1 MSTPDDMLSASL
13 ADVLGHIASEVPSPA
28 GGSAAA
34 IAVAMGAGLTA
45 MCARNSREEWPEARG
60 ATAQAETLRARIEP
74 LAQADAEAYESA
86 LAAFVL
92 PEMLEPEVRNATL
105 GVALERAAAI
115 PLAIGEV
122 GADVADLAASLVEN
136 GNPRVRGDAVAGAL
150 LAEAGTR
157 AAAHLVRINLG
168 ATSEDVR
175 VARADANAEAAARS
189 VRRALAGRDE

>member
-1 MSTPDDMLSASL
+1 MSAPEDILSASL
-13 ADVLGHIASEVPSPA
+13 GDVLGHIASELPSPA

-45 MCARNSREEWPEARG
+45 MCARNSGDEWPEARG
-60 ATAQAETLRARIEP
+60 AIAQAETLRARIEP
-74 LAQADAEAYESA
+74 LAQADAEAYENA
-86 LAAFVL
+86 LAAFRL
-92 PEMLEPEVRNATL
+92 PELLEPEVRNATL

-115 PLAIGEV
+115 PLAIAEV
-122 GADVADLAASLVEN
+122 GADVADLAADLAAK

-168 ATSEDVR
+168 ATPEDVR
-175 VARADANAEAAARS
+175 VIRADANAEAASRS
-189 VRRALAGRDE
+189 VRRALGSDHE

>member
-1 MSTPDDMLSASL
+1 MSTPDDMLSVPL
-13 ADVLGHIASEVPSPA
+13 GDVLGHIASEVPSPA

-45 MCARNSREEWPEARG
+45 MCARNSRDEWPEAGG
-60 ATAQAETLRARIEP
+60 ATAQAEMLRARIEP

-86 LAAFVL
+86 LAAFRL
-92 PEMLEPEVRNATL
+92 PELLEPEVRNATL

-115 PLAIGEV
+115 PLAIAEV
-122 GADVADLAASLVEN
+122 GADVADLAAHLAEK

-168 ATSEDVR
+168 AAPEDVR
-175 VARADANAEAAARS
+175 VIRADANAQAASRS
-189 VRRALAGRDE
+189 VRRALGDGDE

>member
-1 MSTPDDMLSASL
+1 MSTPDDMLSVPL
-13 ADVLGHIASEVPSPA
+13 GDVLGHIASEIPSPA

-45 MCARNSREEWPEARG
+45 MCARNSRDEWPEARG

-86 LAAFVL
+86 LAAFRL
-92 PEMLEPEVRNATL
+92 PEL
-105 GVALERAAAI
+105 LERAAAI
-115 PLAIGEV
+115 PLAIAEV
-122 GADVADLAASLVEN
+122 GADVADLAANLAEN

-168 ATSEDVR
+168 APPEDVR
-175 VARADANAEAAARS
+175 VIRADANAQAASRS
-189 VRRALAGRDE
+189 VRRALGDGDE

>member
-1 MSTPDDMLSASL
+1 MSTPDDMLSVPL
-13 ADVLGHIASEVPSPA
+13 GDVLGHIASEVPSPA

-45 MCARNSREEWPEARG
+45 MCARNSRDEWPEAGG
-60 ATAQAETLRARIEP
+60 ATAQAEMLRARIEP

-86 LAAFVL
+86 LAAFRL
-92 PEMLEPEVRNATL
+92 PELLEPEVRNATL

-115 PLAIGEV
+115 PLAIAEV
-122 GADVADLAASLVEN
+122 GADVAGLAAHLAEK

-168 ATSEDVR
+168 AAPEDVR
-175 VARADANAEAAARS
+175 VIRADANAQAASRS
-189 VRRALAGRDE
+189 VRRALGDGDE

>member
-1 MSTPDDMLSASL
+1 MSAPDDMLSAPL
-13 ADVLGHIASEVPSPA
+13 GDVLAHIASEVPSPA

-45 MCARNSREEWPEARG
+45 MCARNSRDEWPEARG

-74 LAQADAEAYESA
+74 LAQTDAEVYENA
-86 LAAFVL
+86 LAAFRL
-92 PEMLEPEVRNATL
+92 PDRLEPEVRDATL

-115 PLAIGEV
+115 PLAIAEV
-122 GADVADLAASLVEN
+122 GADVADLAASLAEQ
-136 GNPRVRGDAVAGAL
+136 GNPRVRGDAIAGAL

-168 ATSEDVR
+168 TAPDDIR
-175 VARADANAEAAARS
+175 VTRAEANAEAASRS
-189 VRRALAGRDE
+189 VRRALGGGDE

>member
-1 MSTPDDMLSASL
+1 MSSPDDMLSASL

-122 GADVADLAASLVEN
+122 GADVADLAASLAEN